1 MDKELV
7 IRAGKR
13 DKEAFSELMCQHKV
27 SMYKVAKAILGNE
40 EDVADAM
47 QETLLTCWEKIGT
60 LRRPEYFKTWMTRIL
75 INHCNAIWRNRAKIV
90 FDSELPQ
97 EQMADTD
104 AYTNVEWLEMM
115 KCLNEKQ
122 RIVVE
127 LYYVENFKV
136 REVAGILHI
145 SQSAVKGRLQAA
157 RKALETYYREM
168 G

>member
-13 DKEAFSELMCQHKV
+13 DKEAFSELMCKHKT
-27 SMYKVAKAILGNE
+27 SMYKAAKAILGNE

-47 QETLLTCWEKIGT
+47 QETLLTCWEKMDT

-75 INHCNAIWRNRAKIV
+75 INHCNSILRNRAKLV
-90 FDSELPQ
+90 FDSEISQ
-97 EQMADTD
+97 EKTSGTD
-104 AYTNVEWLEMM
+104 EYSNVEWLEMM

-157 RKALETYYREM
+157 RKTLEAYYREV